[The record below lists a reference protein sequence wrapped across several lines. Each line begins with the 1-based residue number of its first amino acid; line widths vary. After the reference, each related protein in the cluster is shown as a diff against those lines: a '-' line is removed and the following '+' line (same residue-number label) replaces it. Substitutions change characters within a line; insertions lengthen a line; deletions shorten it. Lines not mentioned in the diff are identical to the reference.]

1 MNTRNDIL
9 NNLPLS
15 ELHYNINQLFT
26 CQSSTSEQLLK
37 PYQEQN
43 EIVTS
48 QEIEDCQNNS
58 SEEENFRPNQSKK
71 RCQGGGPKRNSVWDD
86 FNTGDSLGDGHYGAS
101 YKYCSTIWN
110 HEKPQTLKRHLE
122 RKCAE

>member
-1 MNTRNDIL
+1 MNTSNDIL

-37 PYQEQN
+37 PFQEQN

-48 QEIEDCQNNS
+48 QEINDSQYNS
-58 SEEENFRPNQSKK
+58 SEDENFQPNQPKK
-71 RCQGGGPKRNSVWDD
+71 RCRGGGLKGDPVWDD
-86 FNTGDSLGDGHYGAS
+86 FNNTGDSLGDGIMELAAN
-101 YKYCSTIWN
+101 IV
-110 HEKPQTLKRHLE
+110 
-122 RKCAE
+122 